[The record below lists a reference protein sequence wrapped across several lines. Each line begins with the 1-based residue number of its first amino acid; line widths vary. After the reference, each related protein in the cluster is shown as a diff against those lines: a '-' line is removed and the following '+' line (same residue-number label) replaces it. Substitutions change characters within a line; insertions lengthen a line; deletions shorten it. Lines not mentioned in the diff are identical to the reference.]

1 MIDTGDW
8 EFHVRLALLTPPMM
22 EVMARLRYFVIFLIV
37 SLPCAAQ
44 FMTTLQPRTVD
55 DFDAYAHQVEA
66 ALQQRWQGKQPFL
79 SLDED
84 PSQRATVLQGELWI
98 QPGNANN
105 PVAIYDGLIHD
116 WVGAVF
122 VPHTDLKRVL
132 DILQDF
138 NRHSQ
143 IYPDVKQSRTV
154 SRSGNSVTG
163 FWRLERKQSIMSVVL
178 DVTQDAQWQQVG
190 PGKWV
195 CRAYARNIQEM
206 EHPGTSQEK
215 ALPLGQG
222 RGFLWRLYAYW
233 SLEAVN
239 GGVLAECRTLS
250 LSRSIP
256 PAVAWAIQPFVDTL
270 PRAALES
277 TLRNTRAATQQ

>member
-1 MIDTGDW
+1 
-8 EFHVRLALLTPPMM
+8 MM
-22 EVMARLRYFVIFLIV
+22 KEMGRLRSVAMFFVLA
-37 SLPCAAQ
+37 LPCAAQ
-44 FMTTLQPRTVD
+44 FMTTLQPRSVD
-55 DFDAYAHQVEA
+55 EFDTYAHNVEA
-66 ALQQRWQGKQPFL
+66 ALQQRWEGKQPFL

-84 PSQRATVLQGELWI
+84 PSERAKVLEDDLWI
-98 QPGNANN
+98 QPGSANN
-105 PVAIYDGLIHD
+105 PVAIYDALIHD

-122 VPHTDLKRVL
+122 IPRADLKKVL

-138 NRHSQ
+138 NRHSR

-154 SRSGNSVTG
+154 RRSGNNLTG
-163 FWRLERKQSIMSVVL
+163 FWRLERKQSLVSAVL
-178 DVTQDAQWQQVG
+178 EVTQDAEWQQVA

-195 CRAYARNIQEM
+195 CRAYAKNIQEL
-206 EHPGTSQEK
+206 EHPGTPQEK

-233 SLEAVN
+233 SLQALN

-256 PAVAWAIQPFVDTL
+256 PGLAWAIQPFIETL
-270 PRAALES
+270 PRSALAS
-277 TLRNTRAATQQ
+277 TLRDTRAAVQQ